1 MNDWAPGQPP
11 PWLAAYGDPLLQMQT
26 LPGEL
31 SKHAVD
37 PVPPPATLIDPTKY
51 QGPPGGAPVVPAA
64 GGPSSAPVANP
75 TAAKSTMGPKG
86 RHIAMPGAPTG
97 EEVPADALDAPPLSP
112 EEESQIEIDQ
122 PKLTPDEENQIEID
136 SPDDQVL
143 EQGNIDLH
151 NRPVAHNPDGS
162 ISTVRSISIGTD
174 KGEVLIPTVSPDGKI
189 LSDKDA
195 IALYNKTGQHLGIF
209 KTPDAADRYAQK
221 LHEDQAAEYSGAEQ
235 PFSPPWLGSADA
247 VSGVGPVAREAPQG
261 ETPQQTLSRI
271 TLDPS
276 ASVEQRQ
283 KAFFGLSREQR
294 ANIVNTA
301 DPKQLAAIAS
311 SAMSPDEL
319 ATINVR
325 HAQAQLHE
333 QSAQQFALAQKADEQ
348 ARRNYLTYQMAVQ
361 HGQQQTAQVAAD
373 AKALSLKKIDPNEHG
388 IGHFIMSVLT
398 SAVGGAM
405 SQYTGGRNLAL
416 EELDKRTQRRIEA
429 QTADIQNQW
438 KGLGVRQNL
447 VAEQLQQSGDMYR
460 SQETYRVSQY
470 DRAIGELQTKMQD
483 YDPQGTTSLRL
494 AGALQQTQAARQA
507 HLEAVNER
515 NIKNYIDLSKQVGES
530 AAAQAIYGLQGPAG
544 KTDADIA
551 KTLADTEKTKAE
563 TDKLRGAM
571 GGAAKAKPVYGT
583 IFSNT
588 DFATLPENIQHRGF
602 QLPSKNGQP
611 GGWVLANSDEVAKDA
626 THLVKMYNQAD
637 YDLNELQKISV
648 ERNGAKSAGGSI
660 WHKWQDTQ
668 EQHYQQL
675 LLDVANVYGMMIHGR
690 APTAGVMEEIIK
702 VAPELKGAW
711 ERGDTTQLIDKFR
724 NDIDNRMSL
733 ELQDFTGGAHRLTS
747 ARPVAAESN
756 ANTIGSDLT
765 TPAIKGDLGYARL
778 DIRNYG
784 EGIDRLFKEYS
795 ENPGLGGSAAF
806 ATQMDKA
813 IAAHQKAADT
823 IRADM
828 DKLAAKPKRTSAE
841 NAELIAA
848 RKALADREEAIR
860 QTNEAKK
867 RNVEAEAARKA
878 AEQRAD
884 MEGQAAADD
893 RSGF

>member
-1 MNDWAPGQPP
+1 MAADEDINDWAPGQPP
-11 PWLAAYGDPLLQMQT
+11 PWLAAYGDLSPKAPQQLAEYAPVIGAIGAELL
-26 LPGEL
+26 PP
-31 SKHAVD
+31 S
-37 PVPPPATLIDPTKY
+37 PPPPPPPPPAPSKPAPTTSKISTI
-51 QGPPGGAPVVPAA
+51 GT
-64 GGPSSAPVANP
+64 P
-75 TAAKSTMGPKG
+75 TADEVPRS
-86 RHIAMPGAPTG
+86 AMP
-97 EEVPADALDAPPLSP
+97 PALTP
-112 EEESQIEIDQ
+112 EEEAQIEID
-122 PKLTPDEENQIEID
+122 PRGLVEP
-136 SPDDQVL
+136 
-143 EQGNIDLH
+143 GNIDLH
-151 NRPVAHNPDGS
+151 NRPVVHNDDGS

-189 LSDKDA
+189 LSNDDA
-195 IALYNKTGQHLGIF
+195 IALYQKTGQHLGIF
-209 KTPDAADRYAQK
+209 KTPDDATTYAQH
-221 LHEDQAAEYSGAEQ
+221 LHEDQAAEYGGDPNSR
-235 PFSPPWLGSADA
+235 PFTPPWLAQQGQPPEQSASLTPEEEGQIEIDDGA
-247 VSGVGPVAREAPQG
+247 GEPREQAL
-261 ETPQQTLSRI
+261 TRLL
-271 TLDPS
+271 LDPNTPLEGRQR
-276 ASVEQRQ
+276 AFAGLTPEQRT
-283 KAFFGLSREQR
+283 KV
-294 ANIVNTA
+294 VNTA

-311 SAMSPDEL
+311 ASMDPAEL
-319 ATINVR
+319 ATITVR
-325 HAQAQLHE
+325 HQQAQLHE
-333 QSAQQFALAQKADEQ
+333 MSAAQLELARKTDED
-348 ARRNYLTYQMAVQ
+348 ARRNWQIQQAAIQ
-361 HGQQQTAQVAAD
+361 QGQQKTAQLEAD
-373 AKALSLKKIDPNEHG
+373 ARVLSQQKIDPNEHG
-388 IGHFIMSVLT
+388 IGHFIASVLT

-416 EELDKRTQRRIEA
+416 EELDKRTQARIEA
-429 QTADIQNQW
+429 QTANIQNQW
-438 KGLGVRQNL
+438 KGVGMRQNL
-447 VAEQLQQSGDMYR
+447 VAEQLQRSGDMYR
-460 SQETYRVSQY
+460 AQETYRVAQY

-483 YDPQGTTSLRL
+483 YDPQGTTALKL

-507 HLEAVNER
+507 HLQAVNER

-571 GGAAKAKPVYGT
+571 GGATKAKPAYGT
-583 IFSNT
+583 IFSNA
-588 DFATLPENIQHRGF
+588 DFATLPENVQHRGF

-626 THLVKMYNQAD
+626 THLTKMYNQAD

-702 VAPELKGAW
+702 VAPELKSAW

-765 TPAIKGDLGYARL
+765 TPAIKGDLGYARF
-778 DIRNYG
+778 DIRNYS
-784 EGIDRLFKEYS
+784 EGIDRLFKEFS
-795 ENPGLGGSAAF
+795 ENPGLGGSTAF
-806 ATQMDKA
+806 AAQMDKT

-823 IRADM
+823 IRAEM
-828 DKLAAKPKRTSAE
+828 DKLAAKPKRTSAD

-848 RKALADREEAIR
+848 RKALADREEAVR
-860 QTNEAKK
+860 EANDAKK
-867 RNVEAEAARKA
+867 RNVEAEAKRKA
-878 AEQRAD
+878 AEDRAE

-893 RSGF
+893 RSAF